1 MNAAKFVKNFLLTAN
16 EEQNGKFTISDVSGA
31 MSVVEQTI
39 RAMADADNED
49 AQLASTCLDSIWMD
63 IWAAYDRGG
72 RSREMSKSNVSLSV
86 QDRMALRTAER
97 LLDQG
102 PEQYPQERRD
112 DIRSMIDGLP
122 SLLNDLALPQSLKE
136 YIARLAREVRIALD
150 EYDLTGDFKL
160 DIAFTRLQTSLSVA
174 ATVPQDDGSREKLVD
189 FLKTKVVPCLAAG
202 TFALGAVA
210 DGATVLDYFGVR
222 PQISSSQQ
230 TSNTSHAQSGNDIPQ
245 DQ

>member
-16 EEQNGKFTISDVSGA
+16 EEQNGKFTISDVAGA

-39 RAMADADNED
+39 RVMADAGNED

-102 PEQYPQERRD
+102 PGQYPQERRD
-112 DIRSMIDGLP
+112 DIRSMIDDLP
-122 SLLNDLALPQSLKE
+122 SLLNDIELPQSLKE

-160 DIAFTRLQTSLSVA
+160 DIAFTRLQTSLNVA
-174 ATVPQDDGSREKLVD
+174 ATVSKDNESQGKLVE
-189 FLKTKVVPCLAAG
+189 FLRTKVCPCLAAG
-202 TFALGAVA
+202 AFVLGTVA
-210 DGATVLDYFGVR
+210 DGATVLDYLGVHS
-222 PQISSSQQ
+222 QIASSQQ
-230 TSNTSHAQSGNDIPQ
+230 ASNTSHEQSENDNPQ

>member
-16 EEQNGKFTISDVSGA
+16 KEQNGKFTISDVTGA

-39 RAMADADNED
+39 RAMSDSGNED

-72 RSREMSKSNVSLSV
+72 RSREMSRSNISLSV

-102 PEQYPQERRD
+102 PERYPQERRD
-112 DIRSMIDGLP
+112 DIRSMIDDLP
-122 SLLNDLALPQSLKE
+122 SLLNDLTLPQSLKE

-160 DIAFTRLQTSLSVA
+160 DIAFTRLQTSLNVA
-174 ATVPQDDGSREKLVD
+174 ATVPQDGESQKKLLK
-189 FLKTKVVPCLAAG
+189 FLRAKVVPCLATGA
-202 TFALGAVA
+202 FALGVVA
-210 DGATVLDYFGVR
+210 DGATVLDYFGAH
-222 PQISSSQQ
+222 PQIPSSQQ
-230 TSNTSHAQSGNDIPQ
+230 ASNTSHEQSGNDNSQ
-245 DQ
+245 DR

>member
-63 IWAAYDRGG
+63 IWVAYDRGG

-160 DIAFTRLQTSLSVA
+160 
-174 ATVPQDDGSREKLVD
+174 
-189 FLKTKVVPCLAAG
+189 VVPCLAAG
-202 TFALGAVA
+202 AFALGAVA